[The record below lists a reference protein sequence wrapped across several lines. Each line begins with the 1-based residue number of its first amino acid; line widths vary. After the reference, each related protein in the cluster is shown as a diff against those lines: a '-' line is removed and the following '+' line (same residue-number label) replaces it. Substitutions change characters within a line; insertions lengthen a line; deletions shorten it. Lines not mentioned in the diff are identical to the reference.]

1 MRIVRAFKVQSLE
14 GIGTDHIDLDKG
26 VIRVSKNTLRELGGR
41 NSLVRITNSSGATMV
56 RSVRAKTGQNALSDN
71 QIALQ
76 YEDRLHIGVKDAGT
90 EFELTIERINPVLGI
105 IAFNW
110 NHTSPLIR
118 LQTAFAFWTSV
129 VSLIVGFLLGLIF
142 K

>member
-1 MRIVRAFKVQSLE
+1 MKIVRAFSVKSLE

-26 VIRVSKNTLRELGGR
+26 VVRVSQKTLKELGER
-41 NSLVRITNSSGATMV
+41 NSLVKITNSSGATIV
-56 RSVRAKTGQNALSDN
+56 RIVRAKTGRNALSDN

-90 EFELTIERINPVLGI
+90 EIELTIERINSFLGI

-110 NHTSPLIR
+110 NHTSTLIR
-118 LQTAFAFWTSV
+118 LQTAFTFWTSV
-129 VSLIVGFLLGLIF
+129 VSLMFGFLLGLIF